1 MTCSNPPIIAS
12 ARSRSKARCSS
23 TRRWQRRRWSRHPTR
38 NAWSCQRPSSHWLPG
53 MCRIAARRSTFSRE
67 RASGWR
73 RTSGCGGWSFVNCLK
88 RSRGRS
94 GVRNCV
100 NKKRRAGIAASA
112 AWRNSGRRIFPSWRA
127 TRRRPA
133 EAERGMYEL
142 NERVGLVTGGGAG
155 IGREIARRFAREGMA
170 VAVLDRDGAEGI
182 AAEIGGLAVTADV
195 TSEEE
200 VSRAVETVLARFSR
214 IDVLVNNAGIAWMGP
229 ALEMPLEALQSML
242 RVNVE
247 GVFIVCRAVLPHMI
261 ARRSGSIVNLASW
274 AGKTGNAFFA
284 GYSASKFAVIG
295 LTQSLAREMA
305 PHGIRVN
312 AICPGIV
319 VDTAMRTAIEAQQ
332 RQYRPPETAERE
344 KSIPIGRVS
353 VPEDVARVAA
363 FLASDES
370 SYMTG
375 ESINLSGGLLMD

>member
-1 MTCSNPPIIAS
+1 
-12 ARSRSKARCSS
+12 
-23 TRRWQRRRWSRHPTR
+23 
-38 NAWSCQRPSSHWLPG
+38 
-53 MCRIAARRSTFSRE
+53 
-67 RASGWR
+67 
-73 RTSGCGGWSFVNCLK
+73 
-88 RSRGRS
+88 
-94 GVRNCV
+94 
-100 NKKRRAGIAASA
+100 
-112 AWRNSGRRIFPSWRA
+112 
-127 TRRRPA
+127 
-133 EAERGMYEL
+133 MYAL

-214 IDVLVNNAGIAWMGP
+214 IDVLVNNAGIAWVGP
-229 ALEMPLEALQSML
+229 ALEMPVEALQSML

-247 GVFIVCRAVLPHMI
+247 GVFIVSRAVLPHMI

-332 RQYRPPETAERE
+332 RQYGLPETAERE

>member
-1 MTCSNPPIIAS
+1 
-12 ARSRSKARCSS
+12 
-23 TRRWQRRRWSRHPTR
+23 
-38 NAWSCQRPSSHWLPG
+38 
-53 MCRIAARRSTFSRE
+53 
-67 RASGWR
+67 
-73 RTSGCGGWSFVNCLK
+73 
-88 RSRGRS
+88 
-94 GVRNCV
+94 
-100 NKKRRAGIAASA
+100 
-112 AWRNSGRRIFPSWRA
+112 
-127 TRRRPA
+127 
-133 EAERGMYEL
+133 MYAL

-170 VAVLDRDGAEGI
+170 VVVLDRDGAAAEGI

-229 ALEMPLEALQSML
+229 ALEMPVEALQSML

-247 GVFIVCRAVLPHMI
+247 GVFIVSRAVLPHMI

-332 RQYRPPETAERE
+332 RQYGLPETAERE
-344 KSIPIGRVS
+344 KSIPIGHVS

>member
-1 MTCSNPPIIAS
+1 
-12 ARSRSKARCSS
+12 
-23 TRRWQRRRWSRHPTR
+23 
-38 NAWSCQRPSSHWLPG
+38 
-53 MCRIAARRSTFSRE
+53 
-67 RASGWR
+67 
-73 RTSGCGGWSFVNCLK
+73 
-88 RSRGRS
+88 
-94 GVRNCV
+94 
-100 NKKRRAGIAASA
+100 
-112 AWRNSGRRIFPSWRA
+112 
-127 TRRRPA
+127 
-133 EAERGMYEL
+133 MYAL

-155 IGREIARRFAREGMA
+155 IGREIARRLAREGMA
-170 VAVLDRDGAEGI
+170 VAVLDRDGAAAEGI

-195 TSEEE
+195 TSEAE
-200 VSRAVETVLARFSR
+200 VSRAVETVLTRFMR
-214 IDVLVNNAGIAWMGP
+214 IDVLVNNAGVAWMGP
-229 ALEMPLEALQSML
+229 ALETPLEALQAML

-247 GVFIVCRAVLPHMI
+247 GVFIVSCAVLPHMI

-319 VDTAMRTAIEAQQ
+319 VDTAMRTAIESQQ
-332 RQYRPPETAERE
+332 RQYGLPETAERE

>member
-1 MTCSNPPIIAS
+1 MYALN
-12 ARSRSKARCSS
+12 
-23 TRRWQRRRWSRHPTR
+23 
-38 NAWSCQRPSSHWLPG
+38 G
-53 MCRIAARRSTFSRE
+53 
-67 RASGWR
+67 RA
-73 RTSGCGGWSFVNCLK
+73 
-88 RSRGRS
+88 
-94 GVRNCV
+94 
-100 NKKRRAGIAASA
+100 
-112 AWRNSGRRIFPSWRA
+112 
-127 TRRRPA
+127 
-133 EAERGMYEL
+133 
-142 NERVGLVTGGGAG
+142 GLVTGAGGG
-155 IGREIARRFAREGMA
+155 IGRAIARRLAREHMA
-170 VAVLDRDGAEGI
+170 IAVLDRDGAAAEAI

-195 TSEEE
+195 TSEDE
-200 VSRAVETVLARFSR
+200 VGRAVETVLAGLGR
-214 IDVLVNNAGIAWMGP
+214 IDLLINNAGVAWMGP
-229 ALEMPLEALQSML
+229 ALEMPLEAFQAML

-247 GVFIVCRAVLPHMI
+247 GVFIVSRAVLPHMI
-261 ARRSGSIVNLASW
+261 ARRAGSVVNLASW

-295 LTQSLAREMA
+295 LTQALAREMA

-332 RQYRPPETAERE
+332 RRYGLPETSERE

-353 VPEDVARVAA
+353 MPDDVARVAA